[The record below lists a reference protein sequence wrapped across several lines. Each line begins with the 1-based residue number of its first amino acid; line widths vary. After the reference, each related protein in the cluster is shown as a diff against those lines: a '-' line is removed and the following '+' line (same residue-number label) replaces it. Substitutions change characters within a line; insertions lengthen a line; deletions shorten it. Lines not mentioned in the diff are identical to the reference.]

1 MAAFSKSINC
11 LFCINYLPSF
21 YFHFLSGYLMISLSC
36 IWKCKLNKFYS
47 LIKKLNILKQKDN
60 HFAKFWKKSLHSW
73 QRHSLVPS
81 CCSVFHL
88 TPSSNPP
95 CIYHLPCAML
105 PDPLSD
111 NANGIIPTP
120 LTNARQWL
128 TFSDWIQLI
137 VPFPSNS
144 LLSYCSRPS
153 QACHLVKSQVEYHFP
168 PPSSTNCLSGPWA
181 QRIVSADAMLL
192 QKLKLHNVYLTF
204 SITTHTIQQIGF

>member
-11 LFCINYLPSF
+11 LFYINYLPCS

-73 QRHSLVPS
+73 QWHSLVPS

-88 TPSSNPP
+88 TPSSILHPPSSNPP
-95 CIYHLPCAML
+95 CICHLPCAML

-137 VPFPSNS
+137 VPSPAIVFYHIVQGPPKLVILSNPKWSITS
-144 LLSYCSRPS
+144 LR
-153 QACHLVKSQVEYHFP
+153 P
-168 PPSSTNCLSGPWA
+168 PPLIACPDPGH
-181 QRIVSADAMLL
+181 R
-192 QKLKLHNVYLTF
+192 
-204 SITTHTIQQIGF
+204 G

>member
-1 MAAFSKSINC
+1 MADFSKNINF
-11 LFCINYLPSF
+11 LFCINYPLSS

-73 QRHSLVPS
+73 QQHSLVPS

-88 TPSSNPP
+88 TPSSTSIPSLYLPSSP
-95 CIYHLPCAML
+95 CCAML

-111 NANGIIPTP
+111 TANGIIPTP

-128 TFSDWIQLI
+128 AFADRIQLI
-137 VPFPSNS
+137 VT
-144 LLSYCSRPS
+144 
-153 QACHLVKSQVEYHFP
+153 SQVIVFYDHIVRGP
-168 PPSSTNCLSGPWA
+168 PKLVILSGPKW
-181 QRIVSADAMLL
+181 
-192 QKLKLHNVYLTF
+192 
-204 SITTHTIQQIGF
+204 SITRSLRPPPLIACPEPGRG